1 MQKKQNRQKI
11 FSIVW
16 TCAAVLFFISW
27 PMSHWFY
34 YDLYTRFLGAAA
46 GTYQDS
52 LIKMIGTCGV
62 LLSMCLFV
70 IAKEPENSR
79 LLMKMTSFFLMLLA
93 ATFVYLIEYKD
104 FTRMEYLNASF
115 FVVAAVLLPASYTWA
130 YKKSGD

>member
-1 MQKKQNRQKI
+1 MREKQRRVKL

-16 TCAAVLFFISW
+16 FTAAGLFFISW

-34 YDLYTRFLGAAA
+34 YDLYTRFLGASA

-52 LIKMIGTCGV
+52 LIKMTGTCGV

-79 LLMKMTSFFLMLLA
+79 LLMKMTSVFLVLLA

-104 FTRMEYLNASF
+104 FMRMEFLNAAF
-115 FVVAAVLLPASYTWA
+115 FIVIAVLLPVSYKWIDG
-130 YKKSGD
+130 K

>member
-1 MQKKQNRQKI
+1 MSEKQKRVKL

-16 TCAAVLFFISW
+16 FTVAGLFLISW
-27 PMSHWFY
+27 PLSHWFY
-34 YDLYTRFLGAAA
+34 YGLYTRFLGVSA

-62 LLSMCLFV
+62 LLSMCLAV

-79 LLMKMTSFFLMLLA
+79 LLMKMTSTFLVLLA

-104 FTRMEYLNASF
+104 FTRMEFLNAVF
-115 FVVAAVLLPASYTWA
+115 FVVIAVLLPVSYKWLDR
-130 YKKSGD
+130 K